1 MKKHN
6 ILVSETFSR
15 GKRRYFLDYKVASN
29 RSNYICFT
37 RSDAQG
43 DGTYNMERLRVFQE
57 DFEMLIESF
66 SSLMMMAAHYGRGYE
81 SVREMRLLNQ
91 QQKEARG
98 IKRMEVEQ
106 RPREKMLENG
116 PAAMTDTELLA
127 MLIGSGTPSESAI
140 DLAYRIL
147 GSVEGDLLEL
157 AELDFSGLCRFA
169 GMGIAKSSSIIAA
182 MELGRRLGKY

>member
-6 ILVSETFSR
+6 ILLSESFSR

-37 RSDAQG
+37 RSDAQE
-43 DGTYNMERLRVFQE
+43 DGSYNMERLRVFQE
-57 DFEMLIESF
+57 DFEMLIGSF
-66 SSLMMMAAHYGRGYE
+66 SSLMTMAAHYGQGYE
-81 SVREMRLLNQ
+81 SVQDMRLLNQ
-91 QQKEARG
+91 QKEVRG
-98 IKRMEVEQ
+98 IKGLEVEL

-127 MLIGSGTPSESAI
+127 MLIGSGTPNESAI

-147 GSVEGDLLEL
+147 GSVEGNLLQL
-157 AELDFSGLCRFA
+157 SFLGFPGLCRFA
-169 GMGIAKSSSIIAA
+169 GMGIAKSSSIMAA
-182 MELGRRLGKY
+182 MELGRRLGRC